1 MVVVSHLF
9 LFLRKSFRGRFDSC
23 ESNLPLFGT
32 IYFPTAPFLI
42 INSYICYIINCI
54 KIPILTEIY
63 GLKIVVLLQNLKR
76 HHGSTIKRNEI
87 RVKNICKKTKI
98 KI

>member
-32 IYFPTAPFLI
+32 IYFPTAPNSDKPVAFYSLDVI
-42 INSYICYIINCI
+42 ISVGYCVKSKRGVEFCRRANSVLEQYICMLQIEKYIYF
-54 KIPILTEIY
+54 P
-63 GLKIVVLLQNLKR
+63 
-76 HHGSTIKRNEI
+76 
-87 RVKNICKKTKI
+87 
-98 KI
+98 

>member
-32 IYFPTAPFLI
+32 IYFPTAPTKGSLQTGTD
-42 INSYICYIINCI
+42 ICEANDI
-54 KIPILTEIY
+54 E
-63 GLKIVVLLQNLKR
+63 
-76 HHGSTIKRNEI
+76 
-87 RVKNICKKTKI
+87 
-98 KI
+98 

>member
-32 IYFPTAPFLI
+32 IYFPTAP
-42 INSYICYIINCI
+42 
-54 KIPILTEIY
+54 PTVTE
-63 GLKIVVLLQNLKR
+63 R
-76 HHGSTIKRNEI
+76 RPF
-87 RVKNICKKTKI
+87 RCKDYDERI
-98 KI
+98 

>member
-32 IYFPTAPFLI
+32 IYFPTARFSVQFDGGGLFF
-42 INSYICYIINCI
+42 SCI
-54 KIPILTEIY
+54 LGKIM
-63 GLKIVVLLQNLKR
+63 V
-76 HHGSTIKRNEI
+76 
-87 RVKNICKKTKI
+87 
-98 KI
+98 